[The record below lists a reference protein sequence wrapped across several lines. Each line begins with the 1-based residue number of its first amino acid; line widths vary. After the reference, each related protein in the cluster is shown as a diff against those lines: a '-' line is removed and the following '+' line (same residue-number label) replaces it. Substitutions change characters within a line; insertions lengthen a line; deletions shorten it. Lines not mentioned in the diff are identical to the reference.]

1 MTQKKIKWNIV
12 PNTQTEEIYMWPSA
26 KAGTTAT
33 GRDWATPIIWF
44 GPALI
49 LLLAVTLYPTA
60 VVLWLSLNRTRYYD
74 VLGWVG
80 VSNYVSVLTS
90 AAFWD
95 LTFASLVYL
104 AGTLAI
110 VLPAGL
116 FCALALQTMKRGAPY
131 FRVLM
136 LLPWTLSMAVVGCF
150 WLWLLNPSY
159 GPIVYAMKSIGL
171 TPGLM
176 LGDPDTAL
184 LLLIIVTAWWSFPY
198 VMVLMSAALQSI
210 PGELYEAIDIDGG
223 GFWSRLRHVVWPHV
237 DATLGSTALALSILY
252 LTLITLI
259 LVLTGGG
266 PLGATSTWS
275 FEVFITAFRSVDVS
289 PSAVISIVVLVV
301 NLLLG
306 VVYLRLTGRVSG

>member
-1 MTQKKIKWNIV
+1 MGTGMESS
-12 PNTQTEEIYMWPSA
+12 T
-26 KAGTTAT
+26 KAGAKVI

-60 VVLWLSLNRTRYYD
+60 VVVWLSLNRTRFYD
-74 VLGWVG
+74 VIGWAGLG
-80 VSNYVSVLTS
+80 NYSSVLVS
-90 AAFWD
+90 SDFWD
-95 LTFASLVYL
+95 LTLNSLAYL
-104 AGTLAI
+104 AGSLAI
-110 VLPAGL
+110 VLPVGL
-116 FCALALQTMKRGAPY
+116 LCALALQTMKRGASS
-131 FRVLM
+131 FRVLL

-159 GPIVYAMKSIGL
+159 GPISYAMKYVGL

-176 LGDPDTAL
+176 LGDPSIAL
-184 LLLIIVTAWWSFPY
+184 LLLIVVTAWWSFPY
-198 VMVLMSAALQSI
+198 VMVMMSAALQSV
-210 PGELYEAIDIDGG
+210 PSELYDAIDIDGG
-223 GFWSRLRHVVWPHV
+223 GFWPRLRHVVWPHI

-289 PSAVISIVVLVV
+289 PSAVISIIVLVV

-306 VVYLRLTGRVSG
+306 LVYLRLTGRVSG

>member
-1 MTQKKIKWNIV
+1 M
-12 PNTQTEEIYMWPSA
+12 EPSTKTNA
-26 KAGTTAT
+26 TAI
-33 GRDWATPIIWF
+33 GGNWATPIIWF

-60 VVLWLSLNRTRYYD
+60 VVMWLSLNRTRYYE
-74 VLGWVG
+74 VIGWVDLG
-80 VSNYVSVLTS
+80 NYASVLTS
-90 AAFWD
+90 PAFWD
-95 LTFASLVYL
+95 LTFNSLVYMT
-104 AGTLAI
+104 GSLAI
-110 VLPAGL
+110 VLPVGL
-116 FCALALQTMKRGAPY
+116 FCALALQTMTRGASY
-131 FRVLM
+131 FRVLL

-159 GPIVYAMKSIGL
+159 GPISYAIKSVGL

-176 LGDPDTAL
+176 LGDPGIAL
-184 LLLIIVTAWWSFPY
+184 WLLIAVTAWWSFPY
-198 VMVLMSAALQSI
+198 VMVMMSAALQSI

-266 PLGATSTWS
+266 PIGATSTWS

-289 PSAVISIVVLVV
+289 PSAVISIIVLIV

-306 VVYLRLTGRVSG
+306 LVYTRLTGRVSG

>member
-1 MTQKKIKWNIV
+1 MGSS
-12 PNTQTEEIYMWPSA
+12 M
-26 KAGTTAT
+26 KAGARVI

-60 VVLWLSLNRTRYYD
+60 VVVWLSLNRTRFYD
-74 VLGWVG
+74 VIGWAG
-80 VSNYVSVLTS
+80 LSNYSSVLVS
-90 AAFWD
+90 SDFWD
-95 LTFASLVYL
+95 FTLNSLAYL
-104 AGTLAI
+104 AGSLAI
-110 VLPAGL
+110 VLPVGL
-116 FCALALQTMKRGAPY
+116 LCALAMQTMKRGASS
-131 FRVLM
+131 FRVLL

-159 GPIVYAMKSIGL
+159 GPISYAMKYVGL

-176 LGDPDTAL
+176 LGDPNIAL
-184 LLLIIVTAWWSFPY
+184 LLLIVVTAWWSFPY
-198 VMVLMSAALQSI
+198 VMVMMSAALQTI
-210 PGELYEAIDIDGG
+210 PSELYEAIDIDGG
-223 GFWSRLRHVVWPHV
+223 GFWPRLRHVVWPHI

-266 PLGATSTWS
+266 PIGATSTWS

-289 PSAVISIVVLVV
+289 PSAVISIIVLIV

-306 VVYLRLTGRVSG
+306 LVYTRLTGRVSG